1 MAIQLRNEVGS
12 IAPLALGLFS
22 ICLGL
27 ILTIISASSLFI
39 FQKRLTNY
47 SESVALYVKTTGEP
61 ASKFV
66 SSAGTNRFV
75 QLDVEA
81 RLLPDGLT
89 VEARACA
96 LWRSPVALVGI
107 AGESMVCSRA
117 AARSE

>member
-1 MAIQLRNEVGS
+1 MKIQLEDEVGS

-22 ICLGL
+22 ICLSL
-27 ILTIISASSLFI
+27 VLTIISACSLFI

-47 SESVALYVKTTGEP
+47 SESVAIYVKTTGEP
-61 ASKFV
+61 VSKFV
-66 SSAGTNRFV
+66 NSAGTNRFV

-81 RLLPDGLT
+81 RILHDGLT

-107 AGESMVCSRA
+107 ASESMVCSRA